1 MKTILNY
8 IKPSLLFILIIFS
21 ACEGRR
27 EFDDIVENGVN
38 LSNYDIILL
47 ESGNSLNVTA
57 VFEPNVVP
65 QRDYI
70 WEVDDPSVADLVQ
83 NEDKSVT
90 LTATG
95 SGETTLRITAAD
107 DNTITATAP
116 VKVIAGPPVDIT
128 DQSTISVN
136 RENNGGPEGNEGS
149 TKLVDGDTSTKYLA
163 GFSTPFLIDL
173 EFENPIVAGYYSF
186 TSGNDAP
193 ARDPKDWEIK
203 GSQDGENWTTLDTR
217 TNMSFSDRTQ
227 TREFYFDNNTA
238 YKFYRLDI
246 LSNGG
251 NSNFQMSEWR
261 LFLLPFN

>member
-8 IKPSLLFILIIFS
+8 IRPLFLFVLIAFS

-27 EFDDIVENGVN
+27 EFDDIIETGVN
-38 LSNYDIILL
+38 LNNYDIILL
-47 ESGNSLNVTA
+47 ESGNSLDVTA
-57 VFEPNVVP
+57 IFEPNVAP

-95 SGETTLRITAAD
+95 SGETVLSITAAD
-107 DNTITATAP
+107 DETITATAS

-136 RENNGGPEGNEGS
+136 RENSNGPTGGEGS
-149 TKLVDGDTSTKYLA
+149 PKLIDNDTSTKYLS
-163 GFSTPFLIDL
+163 GFVTPFWVNL
-173 EFENPIVAGYYSF
+173 EFEEPIVAGYYSF

-193 ARDPKDWEIK
+193 GRDPKDWEIQ
-203 GSQDGENWTTLDTR
+203 GSQDGENWTTLDSR

-238 YKFYRLDI
+238 YKFYRFNV

-251 NSNFQMSEWR
+251 SSLFQMSEWR
-261 LFLLPFN
+261 LFLLPF